1 MIEPDAGPDGRLRSS
16 SRHED
21 AIQDGRRLQVGR
33 PAQGSASFALRRR
46 RPALAA
52 GMLLAAVALVGLVGA
67 VGGDEATPRSQS
79 AADAVGGVGGPAAAT
94 VSPATGWTSDSIPAV
109 PLPASRPTSTAAP
122 RSTISHPLS
131 RGSAGSDVKALQQRL
146 SELSFRPGPADGQ
159 FGDLTRMAVW
169 AYQKLVMGVPYDE
182 PDGIV
187 TPAMWLALQEP
198 LPVRARRPRAGVHT
212 EVYLPQQVL
221 VVFDGDTPT
230 FISHI
235 SSGQLVPPG
244 DDFTK
249 GQEWCA
255 EVTID
260 PGEFGN
266 ADGTQPI
273 QQGVCGNAWTPGGA
287 FHVDR
292 KIAGRRQSRLGGLLN
307 PVYFN
312 YGIAV
317 HGASNVPLQPASHGC
332 IRIPNAISR
341 EFYDLV
347 DLKQDV
353 LVWDGVKEPEAYG
366 AQSGIWDWADPAY
379 TTTTTPASTTTST
392 LRPTPA
398 TTMSRTPRVTTPTA
412 STPSTTTT
420 TSTVAVASTV
430 PVG

>member
-1 MIEPDAGPDGRLRSS
+1 MIESDAGPARRLRRSNAC
-16 SRHED
+16 EAD
-21 AIQDGRRLQVGR
+21 IQDDGTWQVGR
-33 PAQGSASFALRRR
+33 PAQGGVSCALRRR

-52 GMLLAAVALVGLVGA
+52 GMLLAAVALVGLIGGVGA
-67 VGGDEATPRSQS
+67 DEARPSSQS
-79 AADAVGGVGGPAAAT
+79 AAAAVGGGGSPVAAT
-94 VSPATGWTSDSIPAV
+94 ASPATGWTSDSIPAV
-109 PLPASRPTSTAAP
+109 PLPASGSTSTAAP
-122 RSTISHPLS
+122 RSTIDHPLS

-146 SELSFRPGPADGQ
+146 FELSFQPGPADGQ

-169 AYQKLVMGVPYDE
+169 AYQKLVMGVPYDK

-187 TPAMWLALQEP
+187 TPAMWLALQDP

-235 SSGQLVPPG
+235 SSGQLAPPG

-266 ADGTQPI
+266 TDGTQPI

-341 EFYDLV
+341 DFYDLV

-379 TTTTTPASTTTST
+379 TTTTSPASTTTST
-392 LRPTPA
+392 VRPTPA
-398 TTMSRTPRVTTPTA
+398 TTLSRTPPVTSPPA
-412 STPSTTTT
+412 PTTT
-420 TSTVAVASTV
+420 TSTVSVAPTV